1 MVMATPQE
9 TIIIAEEDLA
19 LIESLEA
26 LLVPHDFKVLRFSDS
41 QSLIKAGR
49 QQVDGSP
56 SVLILGD
63 IAGVELLGELKNNGW
78 EIPVIFLHSGGSIN
92 AAVKAIRA
100 GADDYVAKPFCPE
113 TLLLSVKHSMEK
125 ARSRVEFTKI
135 NQVLLKKAAT
145 LTQREQDIIN
155 MVLAGMLNKQI
166 AERLGLALVT
176 VKVHRGSAMR
186 KLGARTAG
194 ELARIAK
201 EAGIPSQH
209 NSPPPPSSPTDSGQQ
224 SASLDSPG

>member
-9 TIIIAEEDLA
+9 TVIIAEEDQA
-19 LIESLEA
+19 LVESLEA
-26 LLVPHDFKVLRFSDS
+26 LLAAHDFKVLPFSNS
-41 QSLIKAGR
+41 QALIKAG
-49 QQVDGSP
+49 QEQVDGSP
-56 SVLILGD
+56 CVLILGD
-63 IAGVELLGELKNNGW
+63 IAGVELLEELRNNGW
-78 EIPVIFLHSGGSIN
+78 EIPVIFLHSNGSIN

-100 GADDYVAKPFCPE
+100 GADDYVTKPLCAE
-113 TLLLSVKHSMEK
+113 TLLFSVQHSMEK
-125 ARSRVEFTKI
+125 ARSRVEFTKT

-209 NSPPPPSSPTDSGQQ
+209 NSPPPPVSPTDSGPQ
-224 SASLDSPG
+224 SGSLNSPG